1 MAGHV
6 MPNGVYCECDSISEC
21 NCGSGEQHTQA
32 ASSQAA
38 TDASTATLDK
48 QDVNGNP
55 GAIVTLLTLVLL
67 LGLRLRF

>member
-1 MAGHV
+1 

-21 NCGSGEQHTQA
+21 NCGSGEQRTQA

-38 TDASTATLDK
+38 TDANTATLDK
-48 QDVNGNP
+48 QNVDGNP
-55 GAIVTLLTLVLL
+55 GAAVMLLTLVLL